1 MIFCLFVSKLMYFC
15 IMARKSWETNKEE
28 AFVQEQGQN
37 KAVLTPTG

>member
-1 MIFCLFVSKLMYFC
+1 
-15 IMARKSWETNKEE
+15 MARKSWETNKEE